1 MLVSLLVKNFA
12 IIDNAQIDF
21 SNGMTVITGET
32 GAGKSLIIDA
42 ISLLLGKRAQNDL
55 IRYGEN
61 KASITGVF
69 SNYSDE
75 IISYLD
81 DFGISYDVNDN
92 LIIKRELYANGKSIC
107 KINNEI
113 ITLNELSKIGDLIG
127 DIHSQIDTFGLIN
140 PKNYLSFIRSKEID
154 KLVEE
159 YKIKLDEYK
168 KLESSYNNKIKEN
181 DEIKLKAD
189 FIKYQY
195 NELKQASLNENE
207 EKELKDEE
215 NYLLN
220 YNKLLENINGF
231 KEIYDDKNAL
241 DLIYESLSYLNKLK
255 EYDNRYNDLYNNLEE
270 AYYNIEE
277 IKDNPLFKT
286 SNFEYDENRLNEIEL
301 RLSLYSD
308 LKRKYKK
315 NTLELVE
322 YTNKLKEELE
332 LVDNFDD
339 IIKKLKKEL
348 DDKYQ
353 YLFILAKNIRN
364 LRIEKSKELEH
375 KLIENLNDLELKNTN
390 FNIKFNEI
398 DENKINFLKDG
409 IDTIDFLVSFN
420 KGENLKSLSHVAS
433 GGELSRFML
442 ALKVILTDYLP
453 QQTKIFDE
461 IDSGVSG
468 AVAFSIGNKIKNIS
482 KTSQVLCITHL
493 PQVASLGDV
502 HLKISKEVKEGRTFT
517 VIETLEKDA
526 RVKELASMISNGN
539 ITDNS
544 INLAKELLE
553 SGE

>member
-1 MLVSLLVKNFA
+1 MLVSLLVNNFA
-12 IIDNAQIDF
+12 IIDNASIDF
-21 SNGMTVITGET
+21 DKGMTVLTGET

-69 SNYSDE
+69 SNYSKE
-75 IISYLD
+75 IIDYLD
-81 DFGISYDVNDN
+81 SFGISYDLDDN
-92 LIIKRELYANGKSIC
+92 LIIKRELYANGKSVC

-127 DIHSQIDTFGLIN
+127 DVHSQEDTFGLIN
-140 PKNYLSFIRSKEID
+140 PKNYLSFIRNKEID
-154 KLVEE
+154 KLVNDYKIILSE
-159 YKIKLDEYK
+159 YKDIDNEYNK
-168 KLESSYNNKIKEN
+168 KIKEN
-181 DEIKLKAD
+181 DEIKLKSD

-207 EKELKDEE
+207 EIELKNEE

-220 YNKLLENINGF
+220 YNKVLENITKF

-241 DLIYESLSYLNKLK
+241 DMIYESLSYLSKLK
-255 EYDNRYNDLYNNLEE
+255 DYDNKYEDLYKVLEE

-277 IKDNPLFKT
+277 VKDNSLFKT

-315 NTLELVE
+315 NTKELVDYTKELKDSLELI
-322 YTNKLKEELE
+322 
-332 LVDNFDD
+332 DNFDD
-339 IIKKLKKEL
+339 IIKELKKKLDLKYNEL
-348 DDKYQ
+348 
-353 YLFILAKNIRN
+353 LTLAYKIRD
-364 LRIEKSKELEH
+364 LRIKRSKEIE
-375 KLIENLNDLELKNTN
+375 KAIIENLNDLELKNTS

-398 DENKINFLKDG
+398 DENKIIFNKDG
-409 IDTIDFLVSFN
+409 IDNIDFLVSFN
-420 KGENLKSLSHVAS
+420 KGENQKSLSHVAS

-442 ALKVILTDYLP
+442 AMKVILGDLLP

-468 AVAFSIGNKIKNIS
+468 AVAFSIGKKIKNIS
-482 KTSQVLCITHL
+482 KNSQVLCITHL
-493 PQVASLGDV
+493 AQVASLGDT
-502 HLKISKEVKEGRTFT
+502 HLKISKEIKDGRTYT
-517 VIETLEKDA
+517 VIETLEKEA
-526 RVKELASMISNGN
+526 RIKELASMISNGN
-539 ITDNS
+539 ISEN
-544 INLAKELLE
+544 
-553 SGE
+553 

>member
-69 SNYSDE
+69 SNYSEE

-207 EKELKDEE
+207 EK
-215 NYLLN
+215 
-220 YNKLLENINGF
+220 
-231 KEIYDDKNAL
+231 
-241 DLIYESLSYLNKLK
+241 DL
-255 EYDNRYNDLYNNLEE
+255 
-270 AYYNIEE
+270 
-277 IKDNPLFKT
+277 
-286 SNFEYDENRLNEIEL
+286 
-301 RLSLYSD
+301 
-308 LKRKYKK
+308 
-315 NTLELVE
+315 
-322 YTNKLKEELE
+322 
-332 LVDNFDD
+332 
-339 IIKKLKKEL
+339 
-348 DDKYQ
+348 
-353 YLFILAKNIRN
+353 
-364 LRIEKSKELEH
+364 
-375 KLIENLNDLELKNTN
+375 
-390 FNIKFNEI
+390 
-398 DENKINFLKDG
+398 
-409 IDTIDFLVSFN
+409 
-420 KGENLKSLSHVAS
+420 
-433 GGELSRFML
+433 
-442 ALKVILTDYLP
+442 
-453 QQTKIFDE
+453 
-461 IDSGVSG
+461 
-468 AVAFSIGNKIKNIS
+468 
-482 KTSQVLCITHL
+482 
-493 PQVASLGDV
+493 
-502 HLKISKEVKEGRTFT
+502 
-517 VIETLEKDA
+517 
-526 RVKELASMISNGN
+526 
-539 ITDNS
+539 
-544 INLAKELLE
+544 
-553 SGE
+553 

>member
-12 IIDNAQIDF
+12 IIDNAQINF

-69 SNYSDE
+69 SNYSEE

-195 NELKQASLNENE
+195 NELKQASLNETE

-231 KEIYDDKNAL
+231 KEIYDDKGIDYSHFVVFVGNQEEQRPKPDPYPILKAL
-241 DLIYESLSYLNKLK
+241 EMMNYKGNFMDITYVGDSVNDCIAASRAGIDSFLLDRNNEFKGTPYKIIHSLM
-255 EYDNRYNDLYNNLEE
+255 D
-270 AYYNIEE
+270 
-277 IKDNPLFKT
+277 LFK
-286 SNFEYDENRLNEIEL
+286 D
-301 RLSLYSD
+301 
-308 LKRKYKK
+308 
-315 NTLELVE
+315 
-322 YTNKLKEELE
+322 
-332 LVDNFDD
+332 
-339 IIKKLKKEL
+339 
-348 DDKYQ
+348 
-353 YLFILAKNIRN
+353 
-364 LRIEKSKELEH
+364 
-375 KLIENLNDLELKNTN
+375 
-390 FNIKFNEI
+390 
-398 DENKINFLKDG
+398 
-409 IDTIDFLVSFN
+409 
-420 KGENLKSLSHVAS
+420 
-433 GGELSRFML
+433 
-442 ALKVILTDYLP
+442 
-453 QQTKIFDE
+453 
-461 IDSGVSG
+461 
-468 AVAFSIGNKIKNIS
+468 
-482 KTSQVLCITHL
+482 
-493 PQVASLGDV
+493 
-502 HLKISKEVKEGRTFT
+502 
-517 VIETLEKDA
+517 
-526 RVKELASMISNGN
+526 
-539 ITDNS
+539 
-544 INLAKELLE
+544 
-553 SGE
+553 